1 MNSDLLFESN
11 EEKKATENVLAAFK
25 VKSLN
30 GEIDNLIAEVFRY
43 AKRIDDI
50 LEENGYKRKYLDKIS
65 SLNENATISLE
76 SDLESLDFRV
86 KEVVED
92 LIKRINTRIKL
103 VYENNS
109 ELKNIEQKYDVNS
122 INLIEEIKKA
132 KLTMDDFA

>member
-11 EEKKATENVLAAFK
+11 EEKVATEKVLAAFK

-30 GEIDNLIAEVFRY
+30 GEIDNLIAEVFKF

-50 LEENGYKRKYLDKIS
+50 LEENNYSRRYLDKIS
-65 SLNENATISLE
+65 SLSENASISLDD
-76 SDLESLDFRV
+76 DLNSLDFRV

-109 ELKNIEQKYDVNS
+109 ELSTIEQKYD
-122 INLIEEIKKA
+122 INNIDLIEEIKKA

>member
-11 EEKKATENVLAAFK
+11 EEKVATEKVLAAFK

-30 GEIDNLIAEVFRY
+30 GEIDNLIAEVFKF

-50 LEENGYKRKYLDKIS
+50 LEENNFSRRYLDRIS
-65 SLNENATISLE
+65 SLSENSSINLDD
-76 SDLESLDFRV
+76 DLNSLDFRV
-86 KEVVED
+86 REVVED

-109 ELKNIEQKYDVNS
+109 ELSTIEQKYD
-122 INLIEEIKKA
+122 INNIDLIEEIKKA